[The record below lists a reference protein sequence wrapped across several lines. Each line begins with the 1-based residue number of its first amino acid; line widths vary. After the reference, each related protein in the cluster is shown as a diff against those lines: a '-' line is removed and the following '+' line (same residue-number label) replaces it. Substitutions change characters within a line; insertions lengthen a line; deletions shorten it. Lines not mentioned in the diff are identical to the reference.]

1 MKDSDD
7 GRKWMGEEDL
17 KTYMQILNDNFS
29 QGIMDRQ
36 EAIITQSDKKSFL
49 EKFLSSTSS
58 SVINSPVPKISLG

>member
-29 QGIMDRQ
+29 QGFMDGQ

-49 EKFLSSTSS
+49 KKFLSSTSS
-58 SVINSPVPKISLG
+58 LVINSPVPKISLG

>member
-29 QGIMDRQ
+29 QGFMDGQ

-49 EKFLSSTSS
+49 KKFLSSTSS
-58 SVINSPVPKISLG
+58 SVINLPVPKISLG